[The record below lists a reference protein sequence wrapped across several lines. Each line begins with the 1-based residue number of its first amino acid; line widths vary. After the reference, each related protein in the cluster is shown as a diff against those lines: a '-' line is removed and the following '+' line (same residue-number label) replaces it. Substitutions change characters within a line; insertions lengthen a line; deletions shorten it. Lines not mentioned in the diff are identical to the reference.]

1 MAGAAG
7 ALASATA
14 KETERE
20 KERKAWSSITVG
32 GDPASLVVVDA
43 VDFEAGKSACREAM
57 AQYGA
62 CCDEGMLCRVRVVQA
77 VIEGDELAGE
87 VPALLA
93 DKNYDEA
100 LRSLEAAKTC
110 YETAVAEDD
119 YHARLMD
126 SSVEEGGRRRR
137 RR

>member
-1 MAGAAG
+1 
-7 ALASATA
+7 
-14 KETERE
+14 
-20 KERKAWSSITVG
+20 
-32 GDPASLVVVDA
+32 
-43 VDFEAGKSACREAM
+43 M

-119 YHARLMD
+119 YHARPGE
-126 SSVEEGGRRRR
+126 VAGRHFAIEAGDDGTTAVCAAASDAARRSR
-137 RR
+137 